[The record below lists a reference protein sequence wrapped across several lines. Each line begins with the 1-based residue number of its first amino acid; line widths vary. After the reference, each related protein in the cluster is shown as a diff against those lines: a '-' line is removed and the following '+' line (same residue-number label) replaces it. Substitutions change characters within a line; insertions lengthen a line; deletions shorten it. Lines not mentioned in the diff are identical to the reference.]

1 MQQTLS
7 RTFSFKK
14 VAAFVDWNSQILS
27 CGIDPDD
34 EPLLAARTTFK
45 RTTRRIA
52 TCLSQVEPASH
63 FKVSLRL
70 YHGWF
75 KGFEPTENR
84 KAAKQVVAETDFAA
98 LSDKPNII
106 FAPEVGFGDC
116 LLSALPNRLHNK
128 LLIHLPDTLRSR
140 GNRGLEEKMVDTA
153 LATDLLVTAYQDPG
167 DWILVA
173 AEDDD
178 LVPPLFSA
186 EAAVKNRGARV
197 LLLRQRRQT
206 KKYLK
211 LDEILLSEKK

>member
-1 MQQTLS
+1 
-7 RTFSFKK
+7 
-14 VAAFVDWNSQILS
+14 
-27 CGIDPDD
+27 
-34 EPLLAARTTFK
+34 
-45 RTTRRIA
+45 
-52 TCLSQVEPASH
+52 
-63 FKVSLRL
+63 
-70 YHGWF
+70 
-75 KGFEPTENR
+75 
-84 KAAKQVVAETDFAA
+84 
-98 LSDKPNII
+98 
-106 FAPEVGFGDC
+106 
-116 LLSALPNRLHNK
+116 
-128 LLIHLPDTLRSR
+128 
-140 GNRGLEEKMVDTA
+140 MVDTA